1 MKQSVDTKN
10 QVTHINIDADIAVL
24 ITDAKPILLTLGF
37 IEPQISMVISAAS
50 ELATNI
56 LKYGGRGRI
65 TIKQLEDQAGVR
77 LIAEDNGPGIADIER
92 AMSKGFSSSGTL
104 GFGLPGVKLMSDE
117 FHIESSPDDGTT
129 VKSTILKWSTHAGR

>member
-1 MKQSVDTKN
+1 MN

-37 IEPQISMVISAAS
+37 IEPQVSMVISAAS

-77 LIAEDNGPGIADIER
+77 LIAEDNGQVLR
-92 AMSKGFSSSGTL
+92 TLSGPCRR
-104 GFGLPGVKLMSDE
+104 GLV
-117 FHIESSPDDGTT
+117 
-129 VKSTILKWSTHAGR
+129 